1 MMPQPHRNVAI
12 LVAHGQPSDP
22 EPQEA
27 DLGRLAQSVA
37 DALPDWTIRSAT
49 LSTPDRLETLCA
61 EGPDRPLI
69 FPLFMADGFFV
80 SRVLPKRLT
89 GVTYELATPL
99 GLLPDLPRLV
109 AEHLK
114 SECAA
119 RGWQVSDTSVLLAA
133 HGSARGDRAAKAAYG
148 FRDALAQHI
157 ALHRIDCGFVEQ
169 DPRID
174 TAARKLPDQ
183 TLCLPFFAQAGD
195 HVKGDIPEALSE
207 ARSEMDVLPVIGH
220 LPGIPQLIADTLK
233 ASVSSA

>member
-1 MMPQPHRNVAI
+1 MPQSRRNFAI
-12 LVAHGQPSDP
+12 VVAHGQPSDP

-27 DLGRLAQSVA
+27 ALGTLAQGVA
-37 DALPDWTIRSAT
+37 DALPDWDIRSAT
-49 LSTPDRLETLCA
+49 LSTPGRLEALCA
-61 EGPDRPLI
+61 EGPDHRLI

-80 SRVLPKRLT
+80 SRVLPKRLA
-89 GVTYELATPL
+89 GIPYDLATPL
-99 GLLPDLPRLV
+99 GMLPDLPHLV

-114 SECAA
+114 SECAN
-119 RGWQVSDTSVLLAA
+119 RGWQVSETSVLLAA

-148 FRDALAQHI
+148 FRDLLVQHI

-174 TAARKLPDQ
+174 AAARDLSEQ

-195 HVKGDIPEALSE
+195 HVKGDIPEALAE
-207 ARSEMDVLPVIGH
+207 AQSDMQVLPVIGH

-233 ASVSSA
+233 ATVTTG